1 MSGEVP
7 IHGDGI
13 DCPDADRNGQ
23 FSLVLEAGTFSL
35 GGAGVAGGRIG
46 GLQIPAVEG
55 SGYLSVH
62 RYYRGEEGEL
72 ISPSAA
78 LLLQS
83 NALGKPRLLVRGTS
97 RLPDGAEIAVRLVA
111 SSLTLDSTL
120 LRVQDG
126 EFGGELPLSD
136 TDFHAGVYTLQFA
149 WGPELATQPIRKLMV
164 ETEWGE
170 LQGEVQRDLGV
181 FFGTPMEEKA
191 QQRELLGFY
200 RAALDELEGT
210 RDFMLVVGAQA
221 RGKRNKLLDDA
232 ERAARIRGNPLAKLH
247 KGLFAGK
254 TLRIDEWRELIDL
267 RVPELA
273 NKYANLESIPY
284 VAKEPHAAYHL
295 VVLAQQ
301 IVKHAKLESRLVY
314 DALGL
319 GAHPGNYVAD
329 YDFPPEVEKRHTIQK
344 IRGVADS
351 IRAYLEIE

>member
-1 MSGEVP
+1 
-7 IHGDGI
+7 
-13 DCPDADRNGQ
+13 
-23 FSLVLEAGTFSL
+23 
-35 GGAGVAGGRIG
+35 
-46 GLQIPAVEG
+46 
-55 SGYLSVH
+55 
-62 RYYRGEEGEL
+62 
-72 ISPSAA
+72 
-78 LLLQS
+78 
-83 NALGKPRLLVRGTS
+83 
-97 RLPDGAEIAVRLVA
+97 
-111 SSLTLDSTL
+111 
-120 LRVQDG
+120 
-126 EFGGELPLSD
+126 
-136 TDFHAGVYTLQFA
+136 
-149 WGPELATQPIRKLMV
+149 
-164 ETEWGE
+164 
-170 LQGEVQRDLGV
+170 
-181 FFGTPMEEKA
+181 MEEKA